1 MAGIRIGTA
10 DVEGSGIVGQAGSQG
25 SIALLGSIDCLEE
38 DGLLRQ
44 LAGIRRHRL
53 RRTHRATLA
62 RVERGAAGA
71 VHAMGRSDF
80 ASRIQAGD

>member
-1 MAGIRIGTA
+1 MASLSRL
-10 DVEGSGIVGQAGSQG
+10 DNLKERV
-25 SIALLGSIDCLEE
+25 
-38 DGLLRQ
+38 LLRHF
-44 LAGIRRHRL
+44 AGMRCHRL
-53 RRTHRATLA
+53 RRTHRAALA